1 MNVKGALE
9 IIKQE
14 EQSNIIPFQKP
25 PEEVRKLTTFVNWK
39 KTVRE
44 YLDKFNND
52 RLKSLIEK
60 GATEEGA
67 KKEIDKPLSHT
78 MVASIMLD
86 LFNFCRIDSEEGVSP
101 VYIYDPDKGIYINDL
116 EFLKDIIN
124 VIEYRHNERR
134 ANDCIYSLRR
144 QTPRKQLEDNLN
156 YIIVGNGI
164 YNRTTKQLE
173 PFTPSKIYTS

>member
-25 PEEVRKLTTFVNWK
+25 PEEVRKLTTFVNWE

-78 MVASIMLD
+78 MVVLIA
-86 LFNFCRIDSEEGVSP
+86 R
-101 VYIYDPDKGIYINDL
+101 KG
-116 EFLKDIIN
+116 
-124 VIEYRHNERR
+124 
-134 ANDCIYSLRR
+134 
-144 QTPRKQLEDNLN
+144 
-156 YIIVGNGI
+156 
-164 YNRTTKQLE
+164 
-173 PFTPSKIYTS
+173 

>member
-25 PEEVRKLTTFVNWK
+25 PEEVRKLTTFVSWK

-101 VYIYDPDKGIYINDL
+101 VYIYDPDKGI
-116 EFLKDIIN
+116 
-124 VIEYRHNERR
+124 
-134 ANDCIYSLRR
+134 
-144 QTPRKQLEDNLN
+144 
-156 YIIVGNGI
+156 
-164 YNRTTKQLE
+164 
-173 PFTPSKIYTS
+173 